1 MSQILSTKHRPRFG
15 LSRLVALLVA
25 FTLLLAACGEDSDSA
40 TSLSTSDPRVAPA
53 DDAAAPTDFSDGDE
67 SQADDEM
74 PAEDDMQADEPAS
87 VEDSEERLDLDS
99 AFGSDEAD
107 TVGRA
112 LAQDPG
118 AETPIPADVT
128 ALFVGLQIIKTG
140 DVVLEA
146 PDVAQT
152 TKDIIATVFAN
163 GGAIWGQETQT
174 DPEPRAELVIRV
186 PPLAFDGLLAAL
198 TQTDGVG
205 LVSQSTT
212 TDDVTD
218 VVIDLD
224 ARISAAESSVARVQ
238 DRLDA
243 ANDLNT
249 IFTLEEEVAT
259 RQANLERLRGQR
271 ETIGDQIAL
280 STINL
285 TIVEL
290 DPDRK
295 TSDIEVVTW
304 LGDDRGEACPGVSD
318 LSIGADDKAVLCV
331 NIHNTG
337 EDVLTDIDIQSTPFR
352 LRVGDFTVEGDGTL
366 DALQP
371 GEELLASVELEADG
385 GFISRVDA
393 SNGLQIAVTVTAI
406 PETTEN
412 AELTGVDTVFISTD
426 VDDPLPGFGDSF
438 SGGWNAMVRV
448 VSILLLVVGAVVPFI
463 PLLLI
468 GAWATRKL
476 TTKSRER
483 ADARAA
489 YVEVYTAATAA
500 TGSGTPPPP
509 SAE

>member
-1 MSQILSTKHRPRFG
+1 MSQILSTKHQPRFG

-25 FTLLLAACGEDSDSA
+25 FTLLLAACGDDSDSA
-40 TSLSTSDPRVAPA
+40 TSQSSSDPQVASA
-53 DDAAAPTDFSDGDE
+53 DDAPANDAPTDISDGDE
-67 SQADDEM
+67 SQPDSKTSADD
-74 PAEDDMQADEPAS
+74 DMSADEPEFVS
-87 VEDSEERLDLDS
+87 EDGLDS
-99 AFGSDEAD
+99 DSAVEREGAESLGDP
-107 TVGRA
+107 

-118 AETPIPADVT
+118 EETPIPADVT

-174 DPEPRAELVIRV
+174 NPEPRAELVIRV

-205 LVSQSTT
+205 LASQSTT
-212 TDDVTD
+212 SDDVTD

-238 DRLDA
+238 ERLDA

-337 EDVLTDIDIQSTPFR
+337 EDVLTSIDIHSTPFR

-371 GEELLASVELEADG
+371 GEELLASVDLEADG

-448 VSILLLVVGAVVPFI
+448 VSILLLVLGAVLPFI

-468 GAWATRKL
+468 GAWASRKL

-489 YVEVYTAATAA
+489 YVEAYTAAA
-500 TGSGTPPPP
+500 TGSVTPPPP

>member
-1 MSQILSTKHRPRFG
+1 MSQILLTKHQPRFG

-25 FTLLLAACGEDSDSA
+25 FTLLLAACGDDSDSRA
-40 TSLSTSDPRVAPA
+40 TESSDSPMTASA
-53 DDAAAPTDFSDGDE
+53 DDSPADFSDGGDLQPD
-67 SQADDEM
+67 SEM
-74 PAEDDMQADEPAS
+74 PAEDDMPVDEPAA
-87 VEDSEERLDLDS
+87 VEREGADSL
-99 AFGSDEAD
+99 
-107 TVGRA
+107 VGA
-112 LAQDPG
+112 VAQEPG
-118 AETPIPADVT
+118 EETPIPADVT

-146 PDVAQT
+146 ADVAQT
-152 TKDIIATVFAN
+152 TKDVIATVFAN

-186 PPLAFDGLLAAL
+186 PPLEFDSLLAAL
-198 TQTDGVG
+198 TQTNGVG

-212 TDDVTD
+212 SDDVTD

-238 DRLDA
+238 ERLDA

-304 LGDDRGEACPGVSD
+304 LGDDRGDACPGVSD
-318 LSIGADDKAVLCV
+318 LSIGADDNAVLCV

-448 VSILLLVVGAVVPFI
+448 VSILLLVLGAVLPFI

-468 GAWATRKL
+468 GAWATRRV

-489 YVEVYTAATAA
+489 YVEAYTAAAAAA
-500 TGSGTPPPP
+500 TDSVTPPPP